1 MNVYIYICACIKVYA
16 YTHACVY
23 TCLYIYIDIHISQH
37 ARIAE
42 PGREVQGFSSP
53 SSRVWADLGM
63 EIGSV

>member
-1 MNVYIYICACIKVYA
+1 MHIHMHVYIHVC
-16 YTHACVY
+16 
-23 TCLYIYIDIHISQH
+23 IYIDIHISQH

-63 EIGSV
+63 ESGSV